1 MFLKIGVLKISAIFT
16 GKHLC
21 WSPLLIKVNNK
32 LYLKETLTHVFSCD
46 VAKLF
51 KNSFFRSPP
60 VAAFGYKRNLQSK
73 IFQEISALKFRVQDA
88 AQFRYDSL
96 CSVTKREIHQVF
108 LAKLQNSYFQEFF
121 LGGGVG
127 WGGDGAAS
135 SCRNIWFRQAVWQ
148 FCLAIFH
155 LNLP

>member
-1 MFLKIGVLKISAIFT
+1 MFLKIGVLKIFAIFT

-60 VAAFGYKRNLQSK
+60 VAAFGYSNQSK
-73 IFQEISALKFRVQDA
+73 ISQEISALKFRVQDA
-88 AQFRYDSL
+88 AQFRYDGL
-96 CSVTKREIHQVF
+96 CSATKFTRCF
-108 LAKLQNSYFQEFF
+108 WQNFRTATFKNFFQ
-121 LGGGVG
+121 GVG
-127 WGGDGAAS
+127 WAGVGMGLLLVAETFGSGRQFGS
-135 SCRNIWFRQAVWQ
+135 SAWQ
-148 FCLAIFH
+148 SST
-155 LNLP
+155 